1 MEQKMFHTEKEK
13 VVLMKTQETILHL
26 LFHTGLAKNSL
37 KRFQDQNPKLFSSS
51 FPIKHES

>member
-37 KRFQDQNPKLFSSS
+37 KRFQYQNFFSSS

>member
-37 KRFQDQNPKLFSSS
+37 KRFQDQNFFRLVFL
-51 FPIKHES
+51 